1 MTVHENIK
9 KFRKDKGLT
18 QKQLGELCN
27 PKIAEANIRK
37 YELGKANPK
46 VETLERI
53 AAALG
58 VSLSD
63 LYGERSNITS
73 LFTGGSKADA
83 ILMKRAEEIIDKMLK
98 TGTEMQG
105 VTKDIA
111 INTSEAMKNIGQY
124 VSNSARS
131 ILEPYSK
138 LNDEG
143 KKKAVEYTTDL
154 AQMKKYQKKDA
165 TPDEPN
171 S

>member
-1 MTVHENIK
+1 
-9 KFRKDKGLT
+9 
-18 QKQLGELCN
+18 
-27 PKIAEANIRK
+27 
-37 YELGKANPK
+37 
-46 VETLERI
+46 
-53 AAALG
+53 
-58 VSLSD
+58 
-63 LYGERSNITS
+63 
-73 LFTGGSKADA
+73 
-83 ILMKRAEEIIDKMLK
+83 
-98 TGTEMQG
+98 
-105 VTKDIA
+105 
-111 INTSEAMKNIGQY
+111 MKNIGQY

>member
-1 MTVHENIK
+1 MQSV
-9 KFRKDKGLT
+9 
-18 QKQLGELCN
+18 
-27 PKIAEANIRK
+27 
-37 YELGKANPK
+37 
-46 VETLERI
+46 V
-53 AAALG
+53 
-58 VSLSD
+58 
-63 LYGERSNITS
+63 
-73 LFTGGSKADA
+73 
-83 ILMKRAEEIIDKMLK
+83 MKRAEEIIDKMLN